1 MLVLIIFFNIFLLNV
16 IKSEKIEL
24 ENFKLESNELYPLVK
39 FTYNNYSRDS
49 PIKQGFDFK
58 LKTNNTKDKE
68 FQINNKTLINFY
80 FILSEPSLSIKNNE
94 RFCKYGITGKWD
106 TNDDKISFLKKYYI
120 FNDTIFDNE
129 NNNQKENLTN
139 NETTNN
145 YEYLEN
151 GISEEFL
158 FYEKGVKEVYFY
170 YCFLQEE
177 EKEDKMEKI
186 DSNLFLSGEINLFNT
201 GTFESAENFYRTYLY
216 VLITCYY
223 GCFSL
228 YWIIKTLNNL
238 SKINISMTIFSII
251 IPFVLLEN
259 IMRLEFYRTLGSSG
273 TYNYAFKIME
283 VIFRFVK
290 EVGIRVIY
298 FFIANGFQ
306 TLNKFPNKKDTQ
318 EFLVLLLIY
327 LFSFTAYESSL
338 IRYESDFINHPLAF
352 LIITTFIIILVNIYM
367 WFVYMYRRI
376 KIYERNFRDKKFI
389 KNAKILNQ
397 YSFCLFACF
406 IAFIVYITIFSI
418 TVILSDSFN
427 KVYFKWVGDL
437 ADRAMSIFFFTTL
450 CLNLWEERELLNFM
464 YEKELNESNSN
475 RERSGNYQNT
485 DEFKKSNTNKNP
497 EKPKKNGQNLPYNE
511 EEKVKNSLG
520 IPEKI

>member
-1 MLVLIIFFNIFLLNV
+1 
-16 IKSEKIEL
+16 
-24 ENFKLESNELYPLVK
+24 
-39 FTYNNYSRDS
+39 
-49 PIKQGFDFK
+49 
-58 LKTNNTKDKE
+58 
-68 FQINNKTLINFY
+68 
-80 FILSEPSLSIKNNE
+80 
-94 RFCKYGITGKWD
+94 
-106 TNDDKISFLKKYYI
+106 
-120 FNDTIFDNE
+120 
-129 NNNQKENLTN
+129 
-139 NETTNN
+139 
-145 YEYLEN
+145 
-151 GISEEFL
+151 
-158 FYEKGVKEVYFY
+158 
-170 YCFLQEE
+170 
-177 EKEDKMEKI
+177 
-186 DSNLFLSGEINLFNT
+186 
-201 GTFESAENFYRTYLY
+201 
-216 VLITCYY
+216 
-223 GCFSL
+223 
-228 YWIIKTLNNL
+228 
-238 SKINISMTIFSII
+238 
-251 IPFVLLEN
+251 
-259 IMRLEFYRTLGSSG
+259 
-273 TYNYAFKIME
+273 
-283 VIFRFVK
+283 
-290 EVGIRVIY
+290 
-298 FFIANGFQ
+298 
-306 TLNKFPNKKDTQ
+306 
-318 EFLVLLLIY
+318 
-327 LFSFTAYESSL
+327 
-338 IRYESDFINHPLAF
+338 
-352 LIITTFIIILVNIYM
+352 M